1 MLSAAAAPAAI
12 FDGWTVTAVS
22 RRRLFFFLFLP
33 PFLLFLLSPYST
45 AVARPISTRVAA
57 TAVVATGTTFS
68 LLFFHWATLERRH
81 WYWSTVDVTRPFFLL
96 SLSLSLSF
104 LSSYIHCCLVLDSL
118 LRLAESIFLFLLL
131 LLLLTSLFSSRFHL
145 CLEPPEIVSKE

>member
-1 MLSAAAAPAAI
+1 MEAKGRKMLSAAAAPAAI

-22 RRRLFFFLFLP
+22 RRRLFFFLLP

-81 WYWSTVDVTRPFFLL
+81 WNWCNDDVNRPFFL
-96 SLSLSLSF
+96 LSLSLSF

-131 LLLLTSLFSSRFHL
+131 LLTSLFSSRFHL
-145 CLEPPEIVSKE
+145 CL

>member
-81 WYWSTVDVTRPFFLL
+81 WNWCNDDVNRPFFLL
-96 SLSLSLSF
+96 SLSLSFFSLHIYTAASYLTVF
-104 LSSYIHCCLVLDSL
+104 FVWLNRFSYSYSSSSHLCS
-118 LRLAESIFLFLLL
+118 RLASI
-131 LLLLTSLFSSRFHL
+131 SVFSHQ
-145 CLEPPEIVSKE
+145 K